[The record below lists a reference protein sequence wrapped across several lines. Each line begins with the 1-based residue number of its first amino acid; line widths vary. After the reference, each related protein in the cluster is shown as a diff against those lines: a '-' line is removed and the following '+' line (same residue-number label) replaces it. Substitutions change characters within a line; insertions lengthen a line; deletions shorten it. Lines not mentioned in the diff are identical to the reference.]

1 MTRPAG
7 GFSILLLFL
16 VCLSIAPALALPSE
30 SECVAEVSVDLASQ
44 EERDGMTLL
53 RFAVE
58 LHAAPECST
67 LSYDLLIEEMLPNKQ
82 TKIIRMPRQVELEDG
97 SRSET
102 VEHSMTTDLKMLGY
116 EASLVACHCPHEQP
130 EDEDPGAPPRRGGTR

>member
-1 MTRPAG
+1 MMRMSGRIAIP
-7 GFSILLLFL
+7 LLAL
-16 VCLSIAPALALPSE
+16 VCLSIAPGAAVPTDN
-30 SECVAEVSVDLASQ
+30 ECAAEVSVDLASQ
-44 EERDGMTLL
+44 EENDGMILL

-58 LHAAPECST
+58 LHAAAECSA

-82 TKIIRMPRQVELEDG
+82 TKIIRMPREVELEDG

-116 EASLVACHCPHEQP
+116 DVSLVACHCAQEEPS
-130 EDEDPGAPPRRGGTR
+130 R